1 MDQVGV
7 RELRQNASALLRRV
21 QAGEIIQITEWGR
34 PVAKLVPAKP
44 MHILDQLIAEGRARP
59 AEGDLLEGLKTHP
72 PVKLP
77 PGSPTASDILAELRE
92 DER

>member
-1 MDQVGV
+1 MDKVGV

-21 QAGEIIQITEWGR
+21 QAGEILEVTDRGR
-34 PVAKLVPAKP
+34 PVARLVPIKP
-44 MHILDQLIAEGRARP
+44 MSRWDELVATGQLIP
-59 AEGDLLEGLKTHP
+59 AKYDFHHALRTLP

-77 PGSPTASDILAELRE
+77 PGSKTLSEILADMRE